1 MRELL
6 GKNKSRSDSEKVSVK
21 AIIESSENAR
31 LPRTTATCGAESQ
44 LGSIL
49 EPGERI
55 LNVVG
60 ENVNEVGERGAGVE
74 TMGQDSSLEEC
85 NLEFQII
92 ERQL

>member
-1 MRELL
+1 M
-6 GKNKSRSDSEKVSVK
+6 
-21 AIIESSENAR
+21 
-31 LPRTTATCGAESQ
+31 
-44 LGSIL
+44 
-49 EPGERI
+49 EPGEPERV

-74 TMGQDSSLEEC
+74 MMEQDSSLPVEEC